1 MSQPVSVEV
10 RDHLDHAVVTVTGEI
25 EGDSVA
31 MVRRTVDDV
40 CAMYSRMVLD
50 VAGASFP
57 DNLGVREFLR
67 LRERITDRNHS
78 VRIVGMSEA
87 LRRRARVPASA
98 EVAQPGAQVPKV
110 NGVLAVET
118 PQQTNEAELIARVA
132 DRVRRRFPSYD
143 DEAVARVVTEC
154 YHQFDGTRIRDFIP
168 ILVEREVTDHF
179 RALGRRTAG

>member
-25 EGDSVA
+25 EGTSVA

-50 VAGASFP
+50 VGGASFP

-87 LRRRARVPASA
+87 LRRRAPVPAAA
-98 EVAQPGAQVPKV
+98 EVAQQAAQVPKV

-118 PQQTNEAELIARVA
+118 QQTNEAELIARVVE
-132 DRVRRRFPSYD
+132 RVRRRFPSYG
-143 DEAVARVVTEC
+143 DEAVARVVAEC
-154 YHQFDGTRIRDFIP
+154 YHQFDGTRIREFIP

-179 RALGRRTAG
+179 RTLDRRTAG